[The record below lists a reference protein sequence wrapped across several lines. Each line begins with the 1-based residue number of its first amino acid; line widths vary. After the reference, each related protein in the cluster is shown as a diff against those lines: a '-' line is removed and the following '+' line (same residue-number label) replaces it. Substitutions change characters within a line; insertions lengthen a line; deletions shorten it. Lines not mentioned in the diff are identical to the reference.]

1 MNLAANMRRDLFAQ
15 DGRIKTSGRANTK
28 NNERHN
34 RANGYDV
41 DCFMGDI
48 NINTLRI
55 YKENEWKI

>member
-1 MNLAANMRRDLFAQ
+1 M
-15 DGRIKTSGRANTK
+15 K

-41 DCFMGDI
+41 DCFMDDV

>member
-1 MNLAANMRRDLFAQ
+1 MNLAANMRRDLFVQ
-15 DGRIKTSGRANTK
+15 DGRINNKRASK
-28 NNERHN
+28 YENNERHN

-41 DCFMGDI
+41 CFMGDV

>member
-1 MNLAANMRRDLFAQ
+1 MRRDLFVQ
-15 DGRIKTSGRANTK
+15 DGRINNKRASK
-28 NNERHN
+28 YENNERHN

-41 DCFMGDI
+41 CFMGDV